1 MEDYLKAIEL
11 NPSLSWAYSNIGY
24 AYLRLHDY
32 DNAII
37 CFEKSLMN
45 PLHKYDI
52 YLGLALTYLNKGDNR
67 QALKY
72 LSEAEKD
79 EPLLSSGMEGIRT
92 LEERGMVYIAEDKED
107 IKILFGLKCNVET
120 KKP

>member
-1 MEDYLKAIEL
+1 MDYLKAIEL
-11 NPSLSWAYSNIGY
+11 DPSLSWAYSNAGY

-37 CFEKSLMN
+37 YFEKSLMN
-45 PLHKYDI
+45 PMHKYDI

-67 QALKY
+67 QAIKY
-72 LSEAEKD
+72 LSEAEID

-92 LEERGMVYIAEDKED
+92 LEESGMVYIAEDKED
-107 IKILFGLKCNVET
+107 LKILFGLKCDVET